1 MSRSVIYLALNPM
14 FTIFS
19 PVLAVK
25 EKSSFHF
32 NQYEQLSILNFK
44 DLLID

>member
-1 MSRSVIYLALNPM
+1 MSRSVIYLALDPM

-19 PVLAVK
+19 PVLADK

-32 NQYEQLSILNFK
+32 NQYEQLSLLNFK
-44 DLLID
+44 DLSID